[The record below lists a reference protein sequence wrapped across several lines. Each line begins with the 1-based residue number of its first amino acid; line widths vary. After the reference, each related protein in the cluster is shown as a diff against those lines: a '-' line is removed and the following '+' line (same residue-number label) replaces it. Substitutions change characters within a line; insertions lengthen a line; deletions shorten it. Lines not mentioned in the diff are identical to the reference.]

1 MLRNR
6 KTQIY
11 ANHPRSPL
19 LILMSVYLQTLL
31 FNVQVLRRS
40 ESRSMSSLPPEP
52 FMILKSRTLNKR
64 VTLNVGGVKHEV
76 LWTTLENL
84 PHTRL
89 GRLKECTTH
98 EAIMELCDD
107 YR

>member
-1 MLRNR
+1 MLR
-6 KTQIY
+6 
-11 ANHPRSPL
+11 
-19 LILMSVYLQTLL
+19 